1 MKRFVLLMLP
11 LFVFALYAQEDETPK
26 TFDEAQALIE
36 KYTQEEA
43 TLKGEVDNLR
53 FQAEAL
59 RSEVAELEKKI
70 EELRAE
76 IERLKQELEE
86 RSWYVVKPGDWLSKL
101 AEYPEVYGHGN
112 YRRWRDIYNANK
124 HLIKD
129 PNLIYPGW
137 KLRIPRP

>member
-1 MKRFVLLMLP
+1 MKKLALLVF
-11 LFVFALYAQEDETPK
+11 LFSFALYAQEEGPK

-36 KYTQEEA
+36 KYTEEEQA
-43 TLKGEVDNLR
+43 LKGQVESLKSQTETFMN
-53 FQAEAL
+53 
-59 RSEVAELEKKI
+59 EVAELERKI
-70 EELRAE
+70 EELKAE

-86 RSWYVVKPGDWLSKL
+86 KSWYVVKPGDWLSKL
-101 AEYPEVYGHGN
+101 AEYPDVYGHGN